1 MQRSGGFKPHPK
13 IEKLKT
19 ILIQHFGSKISDEG
33 GEDGDDTKVMVFSS
47 YRGVVDEIVQELDKE
62 RPLIRAARFIGQGVD
77 KQGNKGLAQKD
88 QLEVR
93 VNHLFERLRLNLRIG
108 HQKIQGR
115 RIQCIGSDMYWR
127 GRPRYWCNRHHSL
140 L

>member
-33 GEDGDDTKVMVFSS
+33 GEDNDDTKVMVFSS

-93 VNHLFERLRLNLRIG
+93 VNHLFERL
-108 HQKIQGR
+108 
-115 RIQCIGSDMYWR
+115 
-127 GRPRYWCNRHHSL
+127 
-140 L
+140 